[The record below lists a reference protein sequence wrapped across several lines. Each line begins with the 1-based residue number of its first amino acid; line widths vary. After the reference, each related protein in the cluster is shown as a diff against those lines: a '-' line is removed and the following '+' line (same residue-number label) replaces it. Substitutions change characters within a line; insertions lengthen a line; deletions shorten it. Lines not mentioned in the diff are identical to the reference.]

1 MSLLYMKKILLSFP
15 LNLPPPKKWIRFF
28 FRFWKKRFLFYILSF
43 FFLACQEFGLVSPS
57 SLKNKIVLRRSVKS
71 FTGCNPDKYPNYSR
85 FIFQSHAPRL
95 VSSRICKRK
104 CVHVTVTS
112 KGSMKRA
119 IGGGLLDFHNFI
131 VCCVYLMINLSKIIL

>member
-1 MSLLYMKKILLSFP
+1 M
-15 LNLPPPKKWIRFF
+15 W
-28 FRFWKKRFLFYILSF
+28 FLFF
-43 FFLACQEFGLVSPS
+43 FFLILPFFFLVAKILDQY
-57 SLKNKIVLRRSVKS
+57 SLLSRLMKKTIILIVKW

-112 KGSMKRA
+112 QGSIKRA
-119 IGGGLLDFHNFI
+119 IGGGLLDFQNFI
-131 VCCVYLMINLSKIIL
+131 LCSVYLMINLSKIIL

>member
-1 MSLLYMKKILLSFP
+1 M
-15 LNLPPPKKWIRFF
+15 W
-28 FRFWKKRFLFYILSF
+28 FLFF
-43 FFLACQEFGLVSPS
+43 FFLILPIFFWLPRFWISMPLLS
-57 SLKNKIVLRRSVKS
+57 RLMKKTIILIVKR

-112 KGSMKRA
+112 KGSMKRT
-119 IGGGLLDFHNFI
+119 IGGGLLDFQNFI